1 MSMPIYHTFC
11 SYVQNVTDILKHM
24 DLLDTLD
31 ILEQTAYT
39 KEDTW
44 SVKSPL
50 CPYYKHFTLN
60 GSFLLKINSSRPPIK
75 PRFSLCK

>member
-1 MSMPIYHTFC
+1 
-11 SYVQNVTDILKHM
+11 M

-31 ILEQTAYT
+31 ILEQKAYT

-50 CPYYKHFTLN
+50 CPYYKHFTLMVAF
-60 GSFLLKINSSRPPIK
+60 FLK
-75 PRFSLCK
+75 